1 MAQLTNG
8 MYGHEFYSTSNL
20 FGLRCGQ
27 MRGGDTKMTHNSGW
41 YNKSG
46 EKLGFGDLSTKDF
59 QRISSE
65 LENGELFII
74 LGELDSFWNFVIR
87 PSLIGSMARTKPTV
101 EASGVD
107 YVAEH
112 ARYVIARNQLYRID
126 RYGDSK
132 EEISEWRGLQF
143 KVLKPAAVKLL
154 MTAGVLA

>member
-1 MAQLTNG
+1 MAQLTKG
-8 MYGHEFYSTSNL
+8 MYGHEFHSTSDL

-27 MRGGDTKMTHNSGW
+27 MRGGDAKMTHNSGW

-65 LENGELFII
+65 LEDGELFII
-74 LGELDSFWNFVIR
+74 LGESDSFWNFVTR
-87 PSLIGSMARTKPTV
+87 PGLIGSMAQTKPTV
-101 EASGVD
+101 EAPGVD

-112 ARYVIARNQLYRID
+112 AMYVIARNQLYRID

-132 EEISEWRGLQF
+132 EETSEWRGLQF
-143 KVLKPAAVKLL
+143 KVLKPDATRSL
-154 MTAGVLA
+154 MAAGVPA